1 MCTFC
6 TCMCLD
12 VIQGL
17 CNPAYIHT
25 HIIGWGNLGYG
36 VLTITQ
42 QILRV
47 PMFATIFGARDQF
60 HGRQFFCGPSWRD
73 SFGMIQEH
81 YIYCSLYFCCYHIS
95 STSVHQAL
103 DPRGWGPLF

>member
-1 MCTFC
+1 MH
-6 TCMCLD
+6 LH
-12 VIQGL
+12 VIQSL

-25 HIIGWGNLGYG
+25 HIIWDNLGYG
-36 VLTITQ
+36 VLTITP

-47 PMFATIFGARDQF
+47 PMVATVFGARGQC
-60 HGRQFFCGPSWRD
+60 HGRQFFYGPGWRD

-81 YIYCSLYFCCYHIS
+81 YIYRSFYFYFYHIS

-103 DPRGWGPLF
+103 DPRGWGPLL